1 MSEQQSLIEVKRA
14 LPAELT
20 SRFDAFLVKAQ
31 ERLPASEEA
40 LETAKQFTIDS
51 DVAFQVA
58 DSAQSNLKNEA
69 KAFSEERLELT
80 RPIDDF
86 KNVFVGAE
94 KAAVSPL
101 HEAANTY
108 QVKMSAFRRQERE
121 KAEKAQREAE
131 RLLAEQRAKQE
142 AEARRLEEKAAKLKT
157 DAAKQKAL
165 AEAENIRTVA
175 AMTPTSITPAQA
187 PQTVASNVAEI
198 WEVEEITDTSAYL
211 RWLADHPEWH
221 CVLGYKTAEHNR
233 MARQFRNV
241 VPVPGVKFYQRDSFR
256 TKAKHHA

>member
-31 ERLPASEEA
+31 ERVPASEVA
-40 LETAKQFTIDS
+40 LETAKAFTIDS

-69 KAFSEERLELT
+69 KVFSEERLELT

-86 KNVFVGAE
+86 KNVFVAAE

-101 HEAANTY
+101 NEAAQVY
-108 QVKMSAFRRQERE
+108 QLKMSGFRRLERE
-121 KAEKAQREAE
+121 KAEKAQRDAE

-142 AEARRLEEKAAKLKT
+142 AEARKLEEKAAKLKT
-157 DAAKQKAL
+157 PEAQQRAL
-165 AEAENIRTVA
+165 VEAENIRTVA
-175 AMTPTSITPAQA
+175 AMTPTSIAPAPA
-187 PQTVASNVAEI
+187 PQTVASNVAEL
-198 WEVEEITDTSAYL
+198 WELQEVTNMPEFL

-221 CVLGYKTAEHNR
+221 GVISLKTGEINR

-241 VPVPGVKFYQRDSFR
+241 VPVPGLKFYTRDSFR
-256 TKAKHHA
+256 TKANRHA